1 MKTIKQLEAEIK
13 EDTDI
18 IAKSFIYEHIT
29 ILKDVLGLIDDKLC
43 ICPSF
48 REWEQRQPAH
58 YIDLTTELERFV
70 YWIKEELKKRILGN

>member
-29 ILKDVLGLIDDKLC
+29 ILKDVLGLIDD
-43 ICPSF
+43 
-48 REWEQRQPAH
+48 
-58 YIDLTTELERFV
+58 LEKSHGKHWF
-70 YWIKEELKKRILGN
+70 IKELKKRISG